1 MSYRG
6 GDRGGGRGGYGRG
19 GERGRGGSPGGDY
32 GRGSSPA
39 RGDRGRGGP
48 PRGDFRGGGGDRG
61 RGRGRGGGGGGGTPG
76 GVFSPPNAS
85 TEIDARLTG
94 NSQQALIQSFEKLLV
109 KPNDLPLRPGFG
121 TVGHPIK
128 LRANFYPVKVPQGP
142 FYEYDV
148 SITPAAGTAN
158 RRLKRRIFD
167 LAEQSSDWNR
177 QGLRGSVA
185 HDHASK
191 LVAAKKLPDPCTI
204 HVAYY
209 DEDEQGPTPGGKEYT
224 LTIQFTQNIDTSA
237 LTQQVYLAG
246 QPQYK
251 DYDIMPVISALNL
264 VLSAHA
270 SGSNHGGVV
279 VGRNKFFF
287 PGPNTPATSLGGGVE
302 ALRGFY
308 SSVRPSFNQ
317 LMVNVNV
324 CTTAFYSEQN
334 LADALM
340 SFMQSSFGGRPT
352 AFVKGVRIRT
362 KHLGYK
368 KTVKSVADKTP
379 RQHKFDSEEFGEID
393 VETYFLRKYKIKLR
407 HPEIPLVDVGGQK
420 TNFLP
425 PELCEILPNQPYK
438 LKLNNEQTDQ
448 MLRVAAKP
456 PNANALAINGPGL
469 DELGFRSGA
478 SPLGSFGVSIGPQM
492 TVVPGRILPPPSLQY
507 GPGQNSSP
515 LINDKASWNLRGVKF
530 ARGAKVSKWAV
541 LVLLDGGRSDH
552 TEVNGEL
559 REVVEGQA
567 RMCNTSGMQMTFNA
581 QDPQFVFCQLPRKD
595 QSDPVRERASV
606 KIHDALRKMPGKPS
620 FVLVIL
626 SNNDRHIYSGLKHV
640 CDVGLGIPTVCVQ
653 SSQVSKKNP
662 QYYGNV
668 ALKINMKMGGVNHG
682 LDPKSMQSLTQV
694 PTMLVGIDVTHPGPS
709 STRGTPSIAA
719 VVASVDPKF
728 AQYSTSMELQETKKE
743 MVTNLASMMV
753 ERLAVYR
760 EKNKNLPQRII
771 VYRDGV
777 SEGQFNTVVAEE
789 MPAIQAAFR
798 KFASGAQAKYNP
810 KLSIIVCGKRHH
822 TRFYPMDERNADN
835 NGNPKAG
842 TVVDQG
848 VTAVYHY
855 DFFLQAH
862 GGLQGTT
869 RPTHYYVVHDEIG
882 FKADELQTLTN
893 SISYMFSRATK
904 AVSLASPAFYA
915 DLACERGR
923 CYIHRLLHG
932 ITRVR
937 TNVTDAEEQVFREAV
952 DLWKGGVHAALK
964 DTMFYL

>member
-6 GDRGGGRGGYGRG
+6 GGDRGGDRGGGRGGGRGGYGRG
-19 GERGRGGSPGGDY
+19 GGDR
-32 GRGSSPA
+32 GRGSSPG
-39 RGDRGRGGP
+39 GDRGRGGP
-48 PRGDFRGGGGDRG
+48 PRGDYRGGGGDRG
-61 RGRGRGGGGGGGTPG
+61 RGRGRGGGPPG
-76 GVFSPPNAS
+76 GIFSPPNAS
-85 TEIDARLTG
+85 SDIDTRLRG
-94 NSQQALIQSFEKLLV
+94 NSQQTLVESFKRLTL
-109 KPNDLPLRPGFG
+109 KPNDLPLRPDFG
-121 TVGHPIK
+121 TLGQPIK
-128 LRANFYPVKVPQGP
+128 LRANFYPVKVPKGP
-142 FYEYDV
+142 LYEYDV

-167 LAEQSSDWNR
+167 LAEKSADWTR
-177 QGLRGSVA
+177 QGLTGSVA

-191 LVAAKKLPDPCTI
+191 LVAAKMLPEPCTI
-204 HVAYY
+204 RVAYF
-209 DEDEQGPTPGGKEYT
+209 DEDEQGPTPDGKEYT
-224 LTIQFTQNIDTSA
+224 LTLKFIQSIDTSA
-237 LTQQVYLAG
+237 LTKYLAG

-251 DYDIMPVISALNL
+251 DYDIMPVVSALNL

-270 SGSNHGGVV
+270 SGSNRGGVV

-287 PGPNTPATSLGGGVE
+287 PGPNSPAVPLGGGVE

-308 SSVRPSFNQ
+308 SSVRPSFDQ

-324 CTTAFYSEQN
+324 CTTAFYTEQN
-334 LADALM
+334 LADALRI
-340 SFMQSSFGGRPT
+340 FMQSSFGARPT
-352 AFVKGVRIRT
+352 AFVKGVRIKT

-368 KTVKSVADKTP
+368 KTVKSVTNLTP
-379 RQHKFDSEEFGEID
+379 KQHKFTSEEFGEVD
-393 VETYFLRKYKIKLR
+393 VETYFRRKYNIRLR
-407 HPEIPLVDVGGQK
+407 NLDMPLVDVGGQK
-420 TNFLP
+420 ANLLP
-425 PELCEILPNQPYK
+425 PELCDILPNQPYK
-438 LKLNNEQTDQ
+438 LKLNNEQTEQ

-478 SPLGSFGVSIGPQM
+478 SPLDSFGVSIRPEM
-492 TVVPGRILPPPSLQY
+492 TVVPARILPPPSLQY
-507 GPGQNSSP
+507 APGQNSSP
-515 LINDKASWNLRGVKF
+515 QINDKASWNLRGVKF
-530 ARGAKVSKWAV
+530 AKGARVSKWIV
-541 LVLLDGGRSDH
+541 LVLQDGGRSDFKQ
-552 TEVNGEL
+552 GDPEL
-559 REVVEGQA
+559 KAAVDGQV
-567 RMCNTSGMQMTFNA
+567 RMCNTSGMSVSSSA
-581 QDPQFVFCQLPRKD
+581 QDPLYVYCQLPQKES
-595 QSDPVRERASV
+595 SDLVREKAV
-606 KIHDALRKMPGKPS
+606 IKIHETLRRLQGKPS
-620 FVLVIL
+620 FALVML
-626 SNNDRHIYSGLKHV
+626 SNNDRHVYSGLKHV

-653 SSQVSKKNP
+653 SSQIVKGNP
-662 QYYGNV
+662 QYFGNV
-668 ALKINMKMGGVNHG
+668 ALKINMKMGGINHG
-682 LDPKSMQSLTQV
+682 LDTRSMQSLNQV

-719 VVASVDPKF
+719 VVASVDSRF
-728 AQYSTSMELQETKKE
+728 AQYSTSMELQESKKE

-753 ERLAVYR
+753 ERLMAFR
-760 EKNKNLPQRII
+760 DKNGGKLPARII

-777 SEGQFNTVVAEE
+777 SEGQFNTVIAEE

-798 KFASGAQAKYNP
+798 KFASGGQTKYNP
-810 KLSIIVCGKRHH
+810 KLSIVICGKRHH
-822 TRFYPMDERNADN
+822 TRFYPLEESNADN

-848 VTAVYHY
+848 VTAVYNF

-923 CYIHRLLHG
+923 CYIHKLLHG
-932 ITRVR
+932 ITRVN
-937 TNVTDAEEQVFREAV
+937 TNTTDAEEQVYREAV
-952 DLWKGGVHAALK
+952 EAWRGGVHDSIK